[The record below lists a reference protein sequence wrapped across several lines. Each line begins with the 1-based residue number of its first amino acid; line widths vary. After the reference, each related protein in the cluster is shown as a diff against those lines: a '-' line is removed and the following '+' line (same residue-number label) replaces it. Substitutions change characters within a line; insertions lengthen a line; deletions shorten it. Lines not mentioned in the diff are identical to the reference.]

1 MGFPLPVHSIFV
13 IFQARMARWVAVT
26 REVSPSLPACELTHL
41 AREPIDVSRAI
52 AQHDAYC
59 RLISAL
65 GAEVI
70 RLPADPA
77 LPDSCFVEDTAIV
90 VDEVAVM
97 ARPGAVSR
105 RPEVEPVAAALS
117 PYRPIARI
125 GPPARLDGGDVLQVG

>member
-1 MGFPLPVHSIFV
+1 MP
-13 IFQARMARWVAVT
+13 RRVALT
-26 REVSPSLPACELTHL
+26 RNVSPSLPQCELTHL
-41 AREPIDVSRAI
+41 KREPIDVSRAI

-59 RLISAL
+59 RLMATL

-90 VDEVAVM
+90 LDEVAVM
-97 ARPGAVSR
+97 ARPGALSR

-117 PYRPIARI
+117 PYR
-125 GPPARLDGGDVLQVG
+125 